1 MTLLHAVAVGFETR
15 FQKHLSL
22 DTAVHDDVMASL
34 SHPFLKLR
42 WISLVK
48 DINELPKLPSNQDEL
63 LIQLQ
68 QQFVLAARFVEI
80 EDKTLGMS
88 SSKKA

>member
-1 MTLLHAVAVGFETR
+1 MPLLHAVTVGFKTR

-22 DTAVHDDVMASL
+22 DTAVHDAVMASL
-34 SHPFLKLR
+34 SHPFFKLR

-63 LIQLQ
+63 VKRLQ
-68 QQFVLAARFVEI
+68 EEFVLAVKFVEN
-80 EDKTLGMS
+80 ED
-88 SSKKA
+88 